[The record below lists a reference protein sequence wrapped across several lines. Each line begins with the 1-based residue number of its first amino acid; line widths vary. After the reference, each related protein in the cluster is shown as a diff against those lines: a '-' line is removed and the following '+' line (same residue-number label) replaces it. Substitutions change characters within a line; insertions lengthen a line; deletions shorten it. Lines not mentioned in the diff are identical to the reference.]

1 MTASASLLELLMRL
15 GSELEFDVAREVR
28 CAGGAV
34 DVVWFD
40 PRLPFAAVTPE
51 SVDVRDV
58 PVLPIVA
65 FVTNTAEAFDAAD
78 LAALTACIEAT
89 SAPLRI
95 FVIARDGRQATLA
108 PTLQS
113 IDTLKKQDADVV
125 VRARLATMLRER
137 TTAHGR
143 TIAMLQS
150 ELVEWARKLR
160 EIHPRSYSA
169 ESLFNRT
176 GRIID

>member
-1 MTASASLLELLMRL
+1 MTACVSLLELLMRL
-15 GSELEFDVAREVR
+15 GSELEFDVAREVT
-28 CAGGAV
+28 CAGRIV

-40 PRLPFAAVTPE
+40 PKLPLAAVSSD
-51 SVDVRDV
+51 SVDIRDV
-58 PVLPIVA
+58 PVRPIVA
-65 FVTNTAEAFDAAD
+65 FVTNTADAFEASD
-78 LAALTACIEAT
+78 LLATTACIEAT

-95 FVIARDGRQATLA
+95 FVIARDGRHATLA

-113 IDTLKKQDADVV
+113 IDSLKKQDADIAL
-125 VRARLATMLRER
+125 RTRLATMLRER
-137 TTAHGR
+137 AAVHGR

-150 ELVEWARKLR
+150 ELVEWARRLR

>member
-1 MTASASLLELLMRL
+1 MTASAQLLELLMRL
-15 GSELEFDVAREVR
+15 GAELEFDVAREVA
-28 CAGGAV
+28 CDGGTV

-40 PRLPFAAVTPE
+40 PKLPFAAMASE
-51 SVDVRDV
+51 SLDIREA
-58 PVLPIVA
+58 PVLPAVA
-65 FVTNTAEAFDAAD
+65 FVTNTADAFAAAD
-78 LAALTACIEAT
+78 LAATTARIEAT

-95 FVIARDGRQATLA
+95 FVIARDGKQATLA
-108 PTLQS
+108 PALQS
-113 IDTLKKQDADVV
+113 IDALKKQDGDAVL
-125 VRARLATMLRER
+125 RNRLAAMLRER
-137 TTAHGR
+137 RQVHGR

>member
-1 MTASASLLELLMRL
+1 MTASAPLLELLMRL
-15 GSELEFDVAREVR
+15 GSELEFDVAREVA
-28 CAGGAV
+28 CAGGTV

-40 PRLPFAAVTPE
+40 PKLPFAAVTAE
-51 SVDVRDV
+51 SPDIRDL

-65 FVTNTAEAFDAAD
+65 FVANTADAFEASD
-78 LAALTACIEAT
+78 LAATAARIEAT

-95 FVIARDGRQATLA
+95 FVVARDGRQAALA

-113 IDTLKKQDADVV
+113 IDTLKKQDANAAL
-125 VRARLATMLRER
+125 RTRLAAMLRER
-137 TTAHGR
+137 TAVHGR
-143 TIAMLQS
+143 TIAMLQG